1 MFVNWDAVL
10 VLLCLQHAAAHCVC
24 GTEMLN
30 ATDSVPLVP
39 VVSHHWS
46 LFLSNAVADSEGVHL
61 APPPFFTIP
70 TTVLF
75 KSAQLYY
82 CISYS
87 LFGHSSSFLL
97 LFWARP
103 GFILARVVRIKM
115 KTVGNLRIKNS
126 GDG

>member
-61 APPPFFTIP
+61 APPPPFSQSQPLYCLKVRNYI
-70 TTVLF
+70 TVFHIHYLAIVLVSCFYFGPDQGLF
-75 KSAQLYY
+75 
-82 CISYS
+82 
-87 LFGHSSSFLL
+87 
-97 LFWARP
+97 
-103 GFILARVVRIKM
+103 
-115 KTVGNLRIKNS
+115 
-126 GDG
+126 